1 MSPILLFLSRIVS
14 AVLVPSAFYVHFR
27 VSLLITKEKK
37 AYRDGSCYASVLG
50 RH

>member
-37 AYRDGSCYASVLG
+37 PTEMVHVMPQS
-50 RH
+50 